1 MKSLVLAAILAG
13 SILSFTACANKSA
26 DIFVGISTDKVA
38 YPSQEPIA
46 MAVTILNQ
54 DSKPGQFALT
64 SSQVYDFYL
73 YDGKELIWKWSA
85 DKMFAMSLR
94 ELKLEPGKPLTY
106 VVNATPLLSTGQPLK
121 PGKYRLVAVFCAPT
135 KLLSKPLELEIR

>member
-1 MKSLVLAAILAG
+1 MKSLVFAAILAG

-26 DIFVGISTDKVA
+26 DIFVGISTDKTA
-38 YPSQEPIA
+38 YQSQEPIA
-46 MAVTILNQ
+46 MAITILNH
-54 DSKPGQFALT
+54 DSKPGQFALP

-73 YDGKELIWKWSA
+73 YEGTELSWKWSA
-85 DKMFAMSLR
+85 DKMFAMALR

-106 VVNATPLLSTGQPLK
+106 VVKATPLLPNGQPLK
-121 PGKYRLVAVFCAPT
+121 PGKYQLIAVFCAPT

>member
-1 MKSLVLAAILAG
+1 MAI
-13 SILSFTACANKSA
+13 
-26 DIFVGISTDKVA
+26 
-38 YPSQEPIA
+38 
-46 MAVTILNQ
+46 TILNQ
-54 DSKPGQFALT
+54 DSKPGQFTLP

-73 YDGKELIWKWSA
+73 YEGKELSWKWSA

-106 VVNATPLLSTGQPLK
+106 VVKATPLLPTGQPLK
-121 PGKYRLVAVFCAPT
+121 PGKYQLVAVFCSPT